1 MSSYIRLEI
10 LLFFRAFETGVGM
23 LVVYRLTD
31 MLKRRLFC
39 DRMWNS
45 TVDILYWLLAGLL
58 LFTALYQ
65 CNYGRIRFFMLAG
78 VAFGGIFANFVLNI
92 DIRKDVYGVIE
103 GADALK
109 KSKKK
114 KNKKRIA
121 NNYLG
126 MAAIAIVVLLLL
138 GGLTYQSQT
147 LKARIAVYDAKASAL
162 EDSIA
167 GEQERTQE
175 IDEQKEYMQTDEY
188 IAEVARDKLGL
199 VKGNE
204 IVFEEEK

>member
-1 MSSYIRLEI
+1 
-10 LLFFRAFETGVGM
+10 M

-78 VAFGGIFANFVLNI
+78 VAFGGIFANFVLNRLLFLVKRCKI
-92 DIRKDVYGVIE
+92 SSYRHTKRRLWCNRRGRRFEKV
-103 GADALK
+103 
-109 KSKKK
+109 KKK

>member
-1 MSSYIRLEI
+1 M
-10 LLFFRAFETGVGM
+10 
-23 LVVYRLTD
+23 
-31 MLKRRLFC
+31 
-39 DRMWNS
+39 
-45 TVDILYWLLAGLL
+45 
-58 LFTALYQ
+58 
-65 CNYGRIRFFMLAG
+65 
-78 VAFGGIFANFVLNI
+78 
-92 DIRKDVYGVIE
+92 
-103 GADALK
+103 K

-188 IAEVARDKLGL
+188 IAEVARDKEMRLYL
-199 VKGNE
+199 KKRNKGD
-204 IVFEEEK
+204 FAEKFSGTISFI

>member
-1 MSSYIRLEI
+1 M
-10 LLFFRAFETGVGM
+10 
-23 LVVYRLTD
+23 
-31 MLKRRLFC
+31 
-39 DRMWNS
+39 
-45 TVDILYWLLAGLL
+45 
-58 LFTALYQ
+58 
-65 CNYGRIRFFMLAG
+65 
-78 VAFGGIFANFVLNI
+78 
-92 DIRKDVYGVIE
+92 
-103 GADALK
+103 K

-147 LKARIAVYDAKASAL
+147 LKARIAVYDAKAAAL
-162 EDSIA
+162 ETSI
-167 GEQERTQE
+167 EDEKERTEE
-175 IDEQKEYMQTDEY
+175 IDEQKDYMQTDEY
-188 IAEVARDKLGL
+188 IAEIARDKLGL

>member
-1 MSSYIRLEI
+1 M
-10 LLFFRAFETGVGM
+10 
-23 LVVYRLTD
+23 
-31 MLKRRLFC
+31 
-39 DRMWNS
+39 
-45 TVDILYWLLAGLL
+45 
-58 LFTALYQ
+58 
-65 CNYGRIRFFMLAG
+65 
-78 VAFGGIFANFVLNI
+78 
-92 DIRKDVYGVIE
+92 
-103 GADALK
+103 K

-188 IAEVARDKLGL
+188 LSLIHIYYEDGRHPKQVMFTSSL
-199 VKGNE
+199 
-204 IVFEEEK
+204 EEDLKRRAVSYTHLDVYKRQVY

>member
-1 MSSYIRLEI
+1 M
-10 LLFFRAFETGVGM
+10 
-23 LVVYRLTD
+23 
-31 MLKRRLFC
+31 
-39 DRMWNS
+39 
-45 TVDILYWLLAGLL
+45 
-58 LFTALYQ
+58 
-65 CNYGRIRFFMLAG
+65 
-78 VAFGGIFANFVLNI
+78 
-92 DIRKDVYGVIE
+92 
-103 GADALK
+103 K

-126 MAAIAIVVLLLL
+126 MAAIAIVVLL

-147 LKARIAVYDAKASAL
+147 LKARIAVYDAKAAAL

>member
-1 MSSYIRLEI
+1 M
-10 LLFFRAFETGVGM
+10 
-23 LVVYRLTD
+23 
-31 MLKRRLFC
+31 
-39 DRMWNS
+39 
-45 TVDILYWLLAGLL
+45 
-58 LFTALYQ
+58 
-65 CNYGRIRFFMLAG
+65 
-78 VAFGGIFANFVLNI
+78 
-92 DIRKDVYGVIE
+92 
-103 GADALK
+103 K
-109 KSKKK
+109 KSKK

-147 LKARIAVYDAKASAL
+147 LKSRIAVYDAKAAAL

-167 GEQERTQE
+167 SEQERTQE

>member
-1 MSSYIRLEI
+1 MEKDE
-10 LLFFRAFETGVGM
+10 FFI
-23 LVVYRLTD
+23 
-31 MLKRRLFC
+31 K
-39 DRMWNS
+39 
-45 TVDILYWLLAGLL
+45 
-58 LFTALYQ
+58 
-65 CNYGRIRFFMLAG
+65 RIRELA
-78 VAFGGIFANFVLNI
+78 NLSYQR
-92 DIRKDVYGVIE
+92 DIVTFSD
-103 GADALK
+103 
-109 KSKKK
+109 
-114 KNKKRIA
+114 
-121 NNYLG
+121 
-126 MAAIAIVVLLLL
+126 
-138 GGLTYQSQT
+138 QSQT